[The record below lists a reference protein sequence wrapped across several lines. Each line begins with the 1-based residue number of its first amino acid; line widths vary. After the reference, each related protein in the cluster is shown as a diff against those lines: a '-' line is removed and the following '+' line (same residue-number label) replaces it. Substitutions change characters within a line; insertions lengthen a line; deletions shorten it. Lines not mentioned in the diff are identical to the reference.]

1 MIFLLRILAALAPG
15 ALKRRELLRLFR
27 ITASAFECTVP
38 AIAGHSFGECLSEY
52 ARFTRSEA
60 LKLSSAGGDTVGTCE
75 RLFQGGREL
84 GERIRRIFMIGTI
97 EDATSA
103 MIILYNTIRIHARSK
118 GCAMTVSSCYFSSV
132 YSPETCGVLSAL
144 DDGIFTGLSGGGRLR
159 FSRRITD
166 GSACCRADIIP
177 VGGCR

>member
-1 MIFLLRILAALAPG
+1 
-15 ALKRRELLRLFR
+15 
-27 ITASAFECTVP
+27 
-38 AIAGHSFGECLSEY
+38 
-52 ARFTRSEA
+52 
-60 LKLSSAGGDTVGTCE
+60 
-75 RLFQGGREL
+75 
-84 GERIRRIFMIGTI
+84 
-97 EDATSA
+97 
-103 MIILYNTIRIHARSK
+103 
-118 GCAMTVSSCYFSSV
+118 MTVSSCYFSSV